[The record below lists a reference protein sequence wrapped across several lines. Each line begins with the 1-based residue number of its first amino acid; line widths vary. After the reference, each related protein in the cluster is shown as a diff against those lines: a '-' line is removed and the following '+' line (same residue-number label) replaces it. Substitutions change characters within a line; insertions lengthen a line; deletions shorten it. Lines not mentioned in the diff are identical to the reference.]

1 MSKPVR
7 VRIAPSPTGDWH
19 LGNARTALFTYLFAR
34 HHGGEFF
41 LRIEDTDQGRLV
53 EGAVERLLTLMEWLG
68 IVPDLYDGLPYVRQS
83 DRLNLYRETAEKLVV
98 DGHAYYCFATSEDLT
113 QMRSEQ
119 EAAKLPP
126 RYDNRWGYREL
137 SLEKAQERIA
147 AGTPYVIRF
156 KMPQEGETVAQD
168 LIRGEI
174 RFANAL
180 TDDFV
185 MIKADG
191 YPTYHL
197 AHVVD
202 DHLMEIS
209 HVTRGDEWI
218 SSVPKHVQL
227 HQALGW
233 DLPEYMHFPVILGP
247 DKGKLSKRHGAKP
260 VYEYELDGY
269 LPEALINFLALLGW
283 SSGTDQEL
291 FSLEALIKQFDVKG
305 LQKSPAVFDS
315 VRLDWFNGQYIRQLS
330 PRELFSRLYEYYDVK
345 KDPVVL
351 ERFDKYPEKMPA
363 IIASI
368 HERLVTLNDFA
379 ELTYFYFMAPENY
392 DPNLLP
398 TKKQSREDVAHVL
411 AIGAVAL
418 EKLDEWSHDSLEQY
432 LRQVVAENDL
442 KVGDLL
448 WPLRVALTG
457 LPASPST
464 FDVLAILGKEESL
477 KRIAYA
483 QTLIKS

>member
-1 MSKPVR
+1 MSKPIR

-41 LRIEDTDQGRLV
+41 LRVEDTDQGRLV
-53 EGAVERLLTLMEWLG
+53 EGAVDRLLVLMEWLG
-68 IVPDLYDGLPYVRQS
+68 LTPDLYDGLPYVRQS
-83 DRLNLYRETAEKLVV
+83 DRLDLYKEAAEKLIAE
-98 DGHAYYCFATSEDLT
+98 GKAYYCFATGEELAH
-113 QMRSEQ
+113 MRSEQ

-126 RYDNRWGYREL
+126 RYDNRWGYRDL
-137 SLEKAQERIA
+137 PLEQAQARIA
-147 AGTPYVIRF
+147 AGDSYVIRF
-156 KMPQEGETVAQD
+156 KMPQEGETVVVD
-168 LIRGEI
+168 LIRGEV
-174 RFANAL
+174 RFANNL

-191 YPTYHL
+191 FPTYHL

-209 HVTRGDEWI
+209 HVTRGDEWL

-227 HQALGW
+227 HEALGW
-233 DLPEYMHFPVILGP
+233 DLPEYIHFPVILGP

-260 VYEYELDGY
+260 VFEYEIDGY
-269 LPEALINFLALLGW
+269 LPEALINFLALIGW
-283 SSGTDQEL
+283 SSGTDEEL
-291 FSLEALIKQFDVKG
+291 FSLDELIKKFDVKG
-305 LQKSPAVFDS
+305 LQKSPAVFDAT
-315 VRLDWFNGQYIRQLS
+315 RLDWFNGQYIRRLS
-330 PRELFSRLYEYYDVK
+330 SRELSSRLYEYYDVR
-345 KDPVVL
+345 KDPVIL
-351 ERFDKYPEKMPA
+351 ERFDEYSEKMPA
-363 IIASI
+363 IIASV
-368 HERLVTLNDFA
+368 HERLVTLKDFA
-379 ELTYFYFMAPENY
+379 EHTYFYFVAPEAY

-398 TKKQSREDVAHVL
+398 AKKQTLEDVSRVL
-411 AIGAVAL
+411 EISVSAL
-418 EKLDEWSHDSLEQY
+418 SSLEDWSHDSLEQY
-432 LRQVVAENDL
+432 LRQVGVEHDL

-464 FDVLAILGKEESL
+464 FDVLAILGKDESL

-483 QTLIKS
+483 QALLAS